1 MNRSNWRRSLQ
12 HCWLLG
18 IWGAAFCCGVVMGY
32 AQDTASEADTLYL
45 ARFHERYSKVENPP
59 ALAEY
64 ATPERYDA
72 LYLGEPLSAA
82 IAKVSNNQGNIAWGL
97 AYWMIA
103 LNEMY
108 RNTHDVKYLE
118 ANLRC
123 IDAVLAAR
131 DDKTGVILWT
141 GAVAPAWSSDK
152 YAERGRAVFAVH
164 TGMIVYPILD
174 CLLLLR
180 EAPEVLDPD
189 SDRYRDI
196 LKQALETT
204 AYHDK
209 QWRHGPRDGEGHYV
223 GVDQENILEGKVL
236 PGNRLSAMGRVLWT
250 AWKLTG
256 DESYKERSLQL
267 GRYIKRRLGVGSDG
281 AYYWEY
287 WLPDE
292 PVTGPVDRESV
303 NGEDASHGQLTVSF
317 PFMLAADG
325 QIFAEEDMKRFGL
338 TVLNGIARLG
348 DGVLLGSVTGNPKS
362 NPAHASSPKGWLEP
376 SRVVPEVK
384 DAIVAFY
391 LNYIPTPGPLDIA
404 VLLRYV
410 KD

>member
-1 MNRSNWRRSLQ
+1 MNESKQSRWYEA
-12 HCWLLG
+12 LG
-18 IWGAAFCCGVVMGY
+18 ILALSVCWAASIPAA
-32 AQDTASEADTLYL
+32 AQDTVSDADAAYV
-45 ARFHERYSKVENPP
+45 ARFHKQYPRVENPP
-59 ALAEY
+59 TLAEY
-64 ATPERYDA
+64 ATAARYDE
-72 LYLGEPLSAA
+72 LYLGDALDKA
-82 IAKVSNNQGNIAWGL
+82 IAKVSNDQGNIAWGL

-108 RNTHDVKYLE
+108 RDTHDAKYLE

-123 IDAVLAAR
+123 IEAVLAAR
-131 DDKTGVILWT
+131 DDKTGVKLWT

-180 EAPEVLDPD
+180 DTPGALSPD

-209 QWRHGPRDGEGHYV
+209 QWRQGPGEDEGHYV

-256 DESYKERSLQL
+256 DASYKDRALQL
-267 GRYIKRRLGVGSDG
+267 GRYIKHRLGVGTDG

-292 PVTGPVDRESV
+292 PVTGTVERESV
-303 NGEDASHGQLTVSF
+303 NGEDASHGQLTVSY
-317 PFMLAADG
+317 PFMLAANG
-325 QIFAEEDMKRFGL
+325 QVFDDEDMHRFGL
-338 TVLNGIARLG
+338 TVLNGLARLG
-348 DGVLLGSVTGNPKS
+348 DGVFLGNVTGDPKS
-362 NPAHASSPKGWLEP
+362 NPALASSPKGWLDP
-376 SRVVPEVK
+376 CRVVPEVK
-384 DAIVAFY
+384 DRIVAFY
-391 LNYIPTPGPLDIA
+391 LNYRPTPGPLDIA
-404 VLLRYV
+404 VLIRYV